1 MKVQPRD
8 AEGFCAK
15 PPADVIAVLLYGPD
29 GGLVRERAARLRASV
44 VPDPGDP
51 FRLAELTADGL
62 KSDPAQLRD
71 EAQAMVFGGGRRAI
85 SLRDA
90 GDGLAKLF
98 QDFLQKPCGDDAL
111 VIVEA
116 GDLGPRGLRKV
127 FEGAKQAAAI
137 ACYRD
142 EGEALKILIRQH
154 LAAESLQLAPE
165 ALDYLATRLGGDRR
179 LTRQELDKLAL
190 YKGLGAGARIELEE
204 AQAVIGDTAERT
216 LDDLVLAVGGGDLP
230 AALRDLGRAWAEG
243 TAPIALL
250 RAVSRHIQRLHLLS
264 GAIAAGAR
272 PQDAVQALRPPVFWK
287 HRSTVA
293 EQAGAWS
300 GARLGRALGR
310 LLETEA
316 SCKKTGAPAR
326 LLTERLLVELTAK
339 APRRR

>member
-8 AEGFCAK
+8 AEAFCAK
-15 PPADVIAVLLYGPD
+15 PPADLIAVLLYGPD
-29 GGLVRERAARLRASV
+29 GGLVRERAAKLRASV

-51 FRLAELTADGL
+51 FRLTELTADGL

-71 EAQAMVFGGGRRAI
+71 EAQAMAFGGGRRAI

-98 QDFLQKPCGDDAL
+98 QDFLRKPSGDAL

-127 FEGAKQAAAI
+127 FEDAKQAAAI

-142 EGEALKILIRQH
+142 EGEALKTLIRQH
-154 LAAESLQLAPE
+154 LAAENLRLAPE

-190 YKGLGAGARIELEE
+190 YKGPGAGARIELEE

-216 LDDLVLAVGGGDLP
+216 LDDLVLAVGGGNLP
-230 AALRDLGRAWAEG
+230 AALRGLGRAWAASAGLLEVPLHRRRAGRHLERRAPGQG
-243 TAPIALL
+243 T
-250 RAVSRHIQRLHLLS
+250 
-264 GAIAAGAR
+264 G
-272 PQDAVQALRPPVFWK
+272 PPVGD
-287 HRSTVA
+287 RSQLQEDRCPSPVA
-293 EQAGAWS
+293 YRAPVGGTDRPGA
-300 GARLGRALGR
+300 AAALES
-310 LLETEA
+310 L
-316 SCKKTGAPAR
+316 
-326 LLTERLLVELTAK
+326 
-339 APRRR
+339 